1 MIHSVDEW
9 SPLQEVIVGNPINAN
24 LPSLDLS
31 FKIFFH
37 DNIYNDLY
45 GGDIYF
51 SDNSYSKFLKKSHIK
66 EHEEDIDNFV
76 KVLEGENI
84 KVRRPIIME
93 KIQDFKTPH
102 WKGVTVPALNVRDQ
116 VLIIDNQI
124 IETAVQVRTRYFE
137 NDLLKPLFM
146 EYFKEGARW
155 ICAPKPMLLDDSF
168 DLSYIESKKDI
179 DLTKYEKKKSHYDMG
194 YEIFLD
200 AAQCLRFG
208 KNIVANVSNKNHL
221 LGIKWLKQHLGSD
234 FEIHICWLC
243 DNHIDSAIM
252 PLKEGSLLVNR
263 NTVKDISVLPH
274 FLHNWDIIDSPEP
287 IETTSYDD
295 DDLILASK
303 YIDVNVLSI
312 DGDKIIVNG
321 DYLPLIRLLEQKGFT
336 PIPVRL
342 RHKRL
347 FAGGFHCITLDT
359 VRER

>member
-1 MIHSVDEW
+1 MIHSVNEW
-9 SPLQEVIVGNPINAN
+9 SPLREVIVGNSINAN
-24 LPSLDLS
+24 LPNLDLS

-51 SDNSYSKFLKKSHIK
+51 SDNSYSKSIKKSHIE
-66 EHEEDIDNFV
+66 EHEEDIENFV
-76 KVLEGENI
+76 KILEKEDI
-84 KVRRPIIME
+84 KVKRPVVMDQ
-93 KIQDFKTPH
+93 IQNFKTPH
-102 WKGVTVPALNVRDQ
+102 WKALTVPALNVRDQ

-146 EYFKEGARW
+146 EYFKNGAKW
-155 ICAPKPMLLDDSF
+155 ICAPRPMLLDDSF
-168 DLSYIESKKDI
+168 DLSYIKSKKDI
-179 DLTKYEKKKSHYDMG
+179 DLSRYPKEKTYYDIG

-200 AAQCLRFG
+200 AAQCLRFN
-208 KNIVANVSNKNHL
+208 KDIVVNVSNTNHL
-221 LGIKWLKQHLGSD
+221 LGIKWLEQCLGRD
-234 FEIHICWLC
+234 FNIHVCWLC

-252 PLKEGSLLVNR
+252 PLKEGTLLVNR
-263 NTVKDISVLPH
+263 KTVKDIDVLPH
-274 FLHNWDIIDSPEP
+274 FLHNWDIIDAPEP
-287 IETTSYDD
+287 IEITSYDS

-303 YIDVNVLSI
+303 YIDINVLSI
-312 DGDKIIVNG
+312 DGNKIIVNKE
-321 DYLPLIRLLEQKGFT
+321 YTPLIRLLEKKGFT

-359 VRER
+359 IRE